1 MIFFD
6 ITYCFG
12 EFMTDKK
19 FTIEFKERN
28 AGRALSDFQMI
39 VAPVFVVSIQ
49 ERHLKLN
56 YASNETK

>member
-1 MIFFD
+1 
-6 ITYCFG
+6 
-12 EFMTDKK
+12 MTDKK